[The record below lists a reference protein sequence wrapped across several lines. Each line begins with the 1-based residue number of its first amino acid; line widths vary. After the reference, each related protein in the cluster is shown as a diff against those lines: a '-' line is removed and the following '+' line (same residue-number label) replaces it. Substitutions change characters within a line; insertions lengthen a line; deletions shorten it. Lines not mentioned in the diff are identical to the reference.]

1 MHKKSCDVAKAQ
13 SSGWSTTGRDT
24 GTTRTCRG
32 MWLGSGMHRVRLLHR
47 MCTTR
52 GGTTGKSPTAAG
64 TMCPTTLPIS
74 PISTRSGT
82 EDTTMT
88 PKRDGI
94 ISIRGIMTRTSGDS
108 SARTR
113 SSVPTAVCW
122 GTICMPI
129 AITIP
134 LCFRILM
141 VSFSL
146 QLLLLGQ

>member
-1 MHKKSCDVAKAQ
+1 MLKGRIYNVDVLVV
-13 SSGWSTTGRDT
+13 S
-24 GTTRTCRG
+24 
-32 MWLGSGMHRVRLLHR
+32 LLRR

-64 TMCPTTLPIS
+64 TMCPTTRTIS

-82 EDTTMT
+82 EGATMT

-94 ISIRGIMTRTSGDS
+94 ISTHDTTTRTSAGS

-113 SSVPTAVCW
+113 SSAPTAVCW

-129 AITIP
+129 ATTTP
-134 LCFRILM
+134 LCLWIRAGCVIFERQM
-141 VSFSL
+141 VL
-146 QLLLLGQ
+146 IAI

>member
-1 MHKKSCDVAKAQ
+1 MLKGRIYNVDVLVV
-13 SSGWSTTGRDT
+13 S
-24 GTTRTCRG
+24 
-32 MWLGSGMHRVRLLHR
+32 LLRR

-64 TMCPTTLPIS
+64 TTCPTTRTIS

-94 ISIRGIMTRTSGDS
+94 ILTPDTTTRTSGDS

-113 SSVPTAVCW
+113 SSAPTAVCW
-122 GTICMPI
+122 GTICMPTATTTPLCLWIRAGCVIFERQMVLI
-129 AITIP
+129 AI
-134 LCFRILM
+134 
-141 VSFSL
+141 
-146 QLLLLGQ
+146 

>member
-1 MHKKSCDVAKAQ
+1 MQKRYKRISK
-13 SSGWSTTGRDT
+13 
-24 GTTRTCRG
+24 TRTCRG
-32 MWLGSGMHRVRLLHR
+32 MWWGSGMHRVRLLR
-47 MCTTR
+47 SMCTTR

-94 ISIRGIMTRTSGDS
+94 ILTPDTTTRTSVGS
-108 SARTR
+108 SARIR
-113 SSVPTAVCW
+113 SSAPTAVCW

>member
-1 MHKKSCDVAKAQ
+1 MQKRYKRISK
-13 SSGWSTTGRDT
+13 
-24 GTTRTCRG
+24 TRTCRG
-32 MWLGSGMHRVRLLHR
+32 MWLGSGMHRVRLLR
-47 MCTTR
+47 SMCTTR

-64 TMCPTTLPIS
+64 TMCPTTRTIS
-74 PISTRSGT
+74 PISIRSVFVLTIMIQRRDGT
-82 EDTTMT
+82 TSTHDTT
-88 PKRDGI
+88 
-94 ISIRGIMTRTSGDS
+94 TRTSAGS

-113 SSVPTAVCW
+113 SSAPTAVCW